1 MTLTQKGSS
10 KLPIFISVGTFY
22 IQCIWFFLT
31 IDRCSSYIYLI
42 DVEGSSKEMEEG
54 MDCKPEI
61 PKAWFLSRQMI
72 TCHNTPLMSRWW
84 DVTDVIL
91 SLNQLEMP
99 KLDVRLIFIMYQS
112 FLAHKISA
120 GLRAQMPSG
129 GWVQLLVVTHTYW
142 FICSSAC
149 SLQNCLNKHMYTP
162 EKCDGTLRSLYE
174 CCQKMY
180 DADSTSG
187 QENSGSTACP
197 MPKVVTKWLK
207 DHPR

>member
-1 MTLTQKGSS
+1 MAPNRQIRRSGKISSPARNLMGHQRHTQIVPECVCRLLSTPADDHMSQHSS
-10 KLPIFISVGTFY
+10 HVT
-22 IQCIWFFLT
+22 
-31 IDRCSSYIYLI
+31 
-42 DVEGSSKEMEEG
+42 VV
-54 MDCKPEI
+54 
-61 PKAWFLSRQMI
+61 
-72 TCHNTPLMSRWW
+72 W

-91 SLNQLEMP
+91 SSNQLEMP

-129 GWVQLLVVTHTYW
+129 RWVQLLVVTHTYW